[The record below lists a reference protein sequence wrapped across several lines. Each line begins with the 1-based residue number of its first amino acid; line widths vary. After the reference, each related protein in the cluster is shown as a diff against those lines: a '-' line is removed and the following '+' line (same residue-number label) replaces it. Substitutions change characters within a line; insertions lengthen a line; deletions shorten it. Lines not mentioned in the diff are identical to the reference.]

1 VLPSNKQNVLPS
13 DVRSSAVKTVGATSF
28 ALVLAT
34 LFLV

>member
-1 VLPSNKQNVLPS
+1 LPS
-13 DVRSSAVKTVGATSF
+13 DVRSSAVKIVGATSF